1 MTRQY
6 RQGDSPVCSIGR
18 IPDRHSTVPSN
29 GARGGPR
36 AMRDRASRRNTTGGN
51 SGRREPVKREPG
63 ATLELL
69 FRQDP
74 DLKPGP
80 FLAYL
85 ERSGTWKSCGRSG
98 PTGPST
104 ACRPRER
111 PALSPHAS
119 TRCRRG
125 EPDMDRRAMK
135 DIQENDTRRGSG
147 RCGFCAGFGQV
158 CKCRN

>member
-85 ERSGTWKSCGRSG
+85 EQKFRLLGDMEVL
-98 PTGPST
+98 
-104 ACRPRER
+104 REI
-111 PALSPHAS
+111 
-119 TRCRRG
+119 
-125 EPDMDRRAMK
+125 RAYRAK
-135 DIQENDTRRGSG
+135 HGL
-147 RCGFCAGFGQV
+147 
-158 CKCRN
+158 